1 MLGHVGLP
9 EADPRHMK
17 FQWDIP
23 DPRSATFNSLGS
35 DLEASIMV
43 EYLVASYGSVGNLKA
58 ALGHHLAAKLT

>member
-1 MLGHVGLP
+1 
-9 EADPRHMK
+9 MK